1 MNVLFHFPGG
11 GAYTLGRH
19 NHGDCW
25 YLFTI
30 DNITD
35 GLQIPDQTLE
45 VSFFY
50 NKIIETFSDQNF
62 FNERAFDYQ
71 SVAFD
76 VLKINGKSKVYML
89 YTKRS
94 INKRGR

>member
-1 MNVLFHFPGG
+1 MVLFHFPGG

-45 VSFFY
+45 VSFFILRRSLTK
-50 NKIIETFSDQNF
+50 NVLM
-62 FNERAFDYQ
+62 NEL
-71 SVAFD
+71 STTS
-76 VLKINGKSKVYML
+76 L
-89 YTKRS
+89 
-94 INKRGR
+94 